1 MSSNYPPGITGME
14 PEIIGSG
21 QLDYA
26 YGMEK
31 EYMTNYLAKVK
42 VTIAGLVA
50 RIAQLES
57 ESLAPDTEQ
66 LERVLE
72 NNYVIKDGLEMS
84 LQDIAWQEANL

>member
-1 MSSNYPPGITGME
+1 ME

-31 EYMTNYLAKVK
+31 EYLKNYLGEVNK
-42 VTIAGLVA
+42 TIATIRTLIDEDVEVGQA
-50 RIAQLES
+50 SMAHQLHVEH
-57 ESLAPDTEQ
+57 